1 MQASPGTHVNLIF
14 NKHTQNEDLD
24 VLLVHLSDLFSMH
37 LLPYLLIA
45 MGSALLCL
53 DGRTYDKI

>member
-1 MQASPGTHVNLIF
+1 VNLIF